1 MPKTSAVLPP
11 MNPNPKKPN
20 FFIKHMGWCVAAVLA
35 VVLIAKSSSPL
46 VNPNC
51 DGNRANHK
59 SDSGTLEI
67 QKFSP
72 GGQLDGTV
80 FQILRDGVIYQFQS
94 SRDFYYVTGD
104 PNQSKR
110 FDGESPG
117 LPVDRIGLYHYRDA
131 SGIQRTLPAYKFR
144 K

>member
-1 MPKTSAVLPP
+1 MNNIQLLPINPIINGKIYKAVCSHCNHIYIGSTTQSL
-11 MNPNPKKPN
+11 
-20 FFIKHMGWCVAAVLA
+20 C
-35 VVLIAKSSSPL
+35 
-46 VNPNC
+46 
-51 DGNRANHK
+51 NRIANHK

-80 FQILRDGVIYQFQS
+80 FQILHDGVIYQFQS

-110 FDGESPG
+110 FDGEAPG